1 MNNKSEYRDS
11 SAKIRAALLVPGL
24 PTFVNPSPPKAE
36 PRQLRGSPSHDQL
49 LSFPSSRIRQSYR
62 RRSRIKPPRLPNP
75 SRFPPWHPL
84 VSPTLKTRFL
94 PPHRKTPAGDRGG
107 GSLLNNLATVPDR
120 SPSPESPPLRGFT
133 LNQPPKSQPAGF
145 GPGPPYGS
153 ILVQASKD
161 SSPPSPIKEKASERE
176 TKETDE
182 PTKKEETAI
191 PAVEVE
197 LDWASLGGKKKK
209 GQLSSLAQT
218 PSVPN
223 IPDPDNVDD
232 CATGGGG
239 RRKKKNPK
247 SSSVLT
253 GLFD

>member
-1 MNNKSEYRDS
+1 MVTN
-11 SAKIRAALLVPGL
+11 
-24 PTFVNPSPPKAE
+24 
-36 PRQLRGSPSHDQL
+36 
-49 LSFPSSRIRQSYR
+49 
-62 RRSRIKPPRLPNP
+62 
-75 SRFPPWHPL
+75 
-84 VSPTLKTRFL
+84 VS
-94 PPHRKTPAGDRGG
+94 DR
-107 GSLLNNLATVPDR
+107 P
-120 SPSPESPPLRGFT
+120 PSPEGPPRGFT

-145 GPGPPYGS
+145 GPGPSYVS

-161 SSPPSPIKEKASERE
+161 SSPPSPVEEKASERE
-176 TKETDE
+176 TKEADE

-197 LDWASLGGKKKK
+197 LDWASLGGKKKEK

-223 IPDPDNVDD
+223 TPDPDNVDD

-253 GLFD
+253 AFFD